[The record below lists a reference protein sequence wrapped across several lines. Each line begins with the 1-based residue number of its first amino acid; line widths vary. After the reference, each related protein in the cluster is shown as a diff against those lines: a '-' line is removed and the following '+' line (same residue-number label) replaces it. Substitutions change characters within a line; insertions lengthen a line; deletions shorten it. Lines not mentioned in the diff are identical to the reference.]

1 MDAFDIFMYIKNHTG
16 TYEEMAT
23 EINNTL
29 LELENPTNIRN
40 KLNSLW
46 EDCCSEESLCENC
59 GEYLETK
66 VTKNESVEYQGQVVN
81 EPIYIKYC
89 PNCG

>member
-1 MDAFDIFMYIKNHTG
+1 MDAFDIFMSIKNNTD
-16 TYEEMAT
+16 TYNRMAT

-29 LELENPTNIRN
+29 LELENPIKIRN

-46 EDCCSEESLCENC
+46 EDCCSEENLCENC
-59 GEYLETK
+59 GEYLSTK
-66 VTKNESVEYQGQVVN
+66 VGMNEPTEYQGQIVT
-81 EPIYIKYC
+81 EPIYIRYC